1 MKRLFAACLLLV
13 ATQCIPLAAANPPE
27 KHALIL
33 SNSDYQGKERDL
45 PNTAND
51 AKLMADTL
59 GKLGFKVTQASNLG
73 RDSFYT
79 QIESFSKSVPPGAT
93 ALVYYAGHGMQIG
106 GESYLMPIDMALSSE
121 QKAPQHAYAL
131 KSMLDRLSTSA
142 SVVNIVILDACR
154 NNPFQP
160 AGVRYRSY
168 SNLGLAKV
176 VAPRGTFIAFA
187 TSPGQLAP
195 DGPGK
200 NSPYTTTLA
209 RNLLEAGVDIETL
222 FKKTG
227 EQVRKLSSDDQIP
240 WYNNSLAGEFFF
252 IPPPGVTQIAG
263 QPLTSKKNAQTGPYR
278 NTEANAVQPWYRG
291 LNEQEWS
298 QLDWDIQQRVKHLT
312 EDEIPLLEHKGN
324 GGNVVAQTTLGLA
337 WSEGI
342 RKASG
347 SQSNKTLRY
356 GANNSKAIK
365 WLTTAAE
372 AGFPIAQT
380 LLGEHYYQAKGVDRN
395 LEEALKWTALGAEA
409 KYPRAKLNLL
419 QIQMEQGSA
428 NSADLSEAMKSMIK
442 AMQPANH

>member
-1 MKRLFAACLLLV
+1 MRKLLTACLLLG
-13 ATQCIPLAAANPPE
+13 ALQSIAFAAPTAAE
-27 KHALIL
+27 KHALVL
-33 SNSDYQGKERDL
+33 SNSDYQGTERDL

-73 RDSFYT
+73 RDSFYS
-79 QIESFSKSVPPGAT
+79 QLESFSKSLPPGAT

-121 QKAPQHAYAL
+121 QKAPQRAYAL

-187 TSPGQLAP
+187 TGPGQLAP
-195 DGPGK
+195 DGAGK
-200 NSPYTTTLA
+200 NSPYTAALA
-209 RNLLEAGVDIETL
+209 RNLLEAGIDIETL

-227 EQVRKLSSDDQIP
+227 EQVRKVSSDDQIP
-240 WYNNSLAGEFFF
+240 WYNNSLAGDFFF
-252 IPPPGVTQIAG
+252 IPPPGVTQVAG
-263 QPLTSKKNAQTGPYR
+263 QPLPGNKNAQTGPYR
-278 NTEANAVQPWYRG
+278 NTEASAIQPWYRG

-312 EDEIPLLEHKGN
+312 EDEIPLLEHKAK
-324 GGNVVAQTTLGLA
+324 GGNVIAQTTLGLA

-342 RKASG
+342 QKASG
-347 SQSNKTLRY
+347 SQSNKSLRY
-356 GANNSKAIK
+356 GANNTNAIK

-395 LEEALKWTALGAEA
+395 LEQARKWTELGAEA
-409 KYPRAKLNLL
+409 KYPRAKLNLV
-419 QIQMEQGSA
+419 QIKLEQGMTNPNDWKDA
-428 NSADLSEAMKSMIK
+428 FGSMNK
-442 AMQPANH
+442 ALQ